1 MALTEKTP
9 QEDGIRLT
17 PEQQKARRQRSIAIG
32 WSIGLLV
39 IIFWAVTLVRLGSS
53 VFQRPM

>member
-1 MALTEKTP
+1 MSVSEKRANN
-9 QEDGIRLT
+9 QGVRLT
-17 PEQQKARRQRSIAIG
+17 PEQQKARRQRNIAIG

-39 IIFWAVTLVRLGSS
+39 ILFWAVTLVRLGAH

>member
-1 MALTEKTP
+1 MSVTENNP

-17 PEQQKARRQRSIAIG
+17 PEQQKARRQRNIAIG

-39 IIFWAVTLVRLGSS
+39 IIFWAVTLVRLGST